1 MNILGADLPPLHR
14 ELIKLVHFNLGL
26 SILSVM
32 FPYSPPKNNL
42 IDLMKSTT
50 NNHESFRQPHLS
62 VVRHWTFVSTVNLG
76 PLLSSLH

>member
-50 NNHESFRQPHLS
+50 NNTLLTSRSGGLICLSFVTGHLC
-62 VVRHWTFVSTVNLG
+62 RR
-76 PLLSSLH
+76 